1 MKSRFRIAAANR
13 MHRCMPLV
21 AASMAALMLAGCG
34 GGDGDTTLSTAA
46 ATDTTTLKTAAT
58 TSISPLWLTIAKDSA
73 AFTVS
78 GTRTVRYGAGSA
90 WVAKSM
96 SGTGQCTAAFF
107 GKDPAAGVAKVCQVA
122 QGTGTLLWRGVSL
135 AGAEFGEGS
144 LPGTYGSNYIYPS
157 ADSATYYKNKGMNL
171 VRLPFRWERL
181 QPTLNQA
188 LDANELSRLTG
199 FVNAVTAAGQTVLL
213 DPHNYARYYGNVI
226 GSSAVPNSAYADFW
240 RRVATQ
246 FKGNARVIFGLMNE
260 PNSMPTEQWL
270 SGANA
275 ALAAIRSAN
284 ASNVVF
290 VPGNAWTG
298 AHSWNQN
305 WYGTPNGTVMKGI
318 NDPGRNLVFE
328 VHQYLD
334 GDSSGQ
340 SASCVSATIGAERL
354 QDFTNWLRSN
364 GYRGFL
370 GEFGAA
376 SNDTCNQAVANMLTF
391 VKNNAD
397 VWTGWAWWAGGPWW
411 GGYMYSI
418 EPSNGVDKPQMSVL
432 APYLK

>member
-1 MKSRFRIAAANR
+1 
-13 MHRCMPLV
+13 MPLV

-58 TSISPLWLTIAKDSA
+58 TSISPLWLTVAKDSA

-240 RRVATQ
+240 RRVVPSSRA
-246 FKGNARVIFGLMNE
+246 
-260 PNSMPTEQWL
+260 MP
-270 SGANA
+270 
-275 ALAAIRSAN
+275 
-284 ASNVVF
+284 AS
-290 VPGNAWTG
+290 
-298 AHSWNQN
+298 
-305 WYGTPNGTVMKGI
+305 
-318 NDPGRNLVFE
+318 
-328 VHQYLD
+328 
-334 GDSSGQ
+334 SSG
-340 SASCVSATIGAERL
+340 
-354 QDFTNWLRSN
+354 
-364 GYRGFL
+364 
-370 GEFGAA
+370 
-376 SNDTCNQAVANMLTF
+376 
-391 VKNNAD
+391 
-397 VWTGWAWWAGGPWW
+397 
-411 GGYMYSI
+411 
-418 EPSNGVDKPQMSVL
+418 
-432 APYLK
+432 